1 MRSRP
6 EWGKR
11 VADPNPT
18 MAAGTD
24 LVAAGGGRLVSQGGA
39 GLPARAVIDSREVR
53 SGDLF
58 VGLPGATCD
67 GGSFAA
73 EALEKGAWGV
83 VVSEEWADQVEP
95 GEAWVIGSG
104 DPLHALQ
111 GIARRRRRDLGC
123 KVVGIT
129 GSNGKT
135 TVKDICRA
143 LLGEYT
149 HASRENRNTEIG
161 VPLTILE
168 APADTEILVC
178 EMGMRGVG
186 QISELCA
193 IAEPDV
199 GVVTNVGPV
208 HLELLGTIESIAAAK
223 AEMLAG
229 IEDGG
234 TAVVPADAGYLGP
247 HVSGDLEPRTA
258 EGVEILRFGPGGDV
272 FARAVD
278 LSGDGTRAEV
288 EARDETCEFTFP
300 FSGEHNLL
308 NALAAISVGFAL
320 GIDLATMARRA
331 PRVVFSRLR
340 GDLVRLTGGSVLI
353 NDCYN
358 ANPVSMRAALDHLS
372 SFDADRHL
380 AVLGEMRELGP
391 EAERFHSEVADY
403 AREVGVD
410 MLVGVGE
417 QAKAYEPDKWF
428 ATADEA
434 AVGLA
439 EALGDGDVV
448 LVKGSRSVGLEAVA
462 TRLTGQGS

>member
-1 MRSRP
+1 MM
-6 EWGKR
+6 
-11 VADPNPT
+11 VT
-18 MAAGTD
+18 GTD
-24 LVAAGGGRLVSQGGA
+24 LVEAAGAKLISAGGG
-39 GLPARAVIDSREVR
+39 GLPLRAVIDSREVR
-53 SGDLF
+53 AGDLF
-58 VGLPGATCD
+58 VGLPGTTCD
-67 GGSFAA
+67 GGAFAA

-83 VVSEEWADQVEP
+83 LVSDEWADSVES
-95 GEAWVIGSG
+95 GKDWVIGTE
-104 DPLHALQ
+104 DPLRALQ
-111 GIARRRRRDLGC
+111 AIAHRRCLDLGC

-143 LLGEYT
+143 LLGEST

-168 APADTEILVC
+168 APADTEFLIC

-186 QISELCA
+186 QITELCE
-193 IAEPDV
+193 IAAPDV

-208 HLELLGTIESIAAAK
+208 HLELLGSIEAIAAAK

-229 IEDGG
+229 IKGGG

-247 HVSGDLEPRTA
+247 HLRGELEPCAA

-272 FARAVD
+272 FISAVD
-278 LSGDGTRAEV
+278 LLGGGIRTEV
-288 EARDETCEFTFP
+288 EARGETCEFSFP

-308 NALAAISVGFAL
+308 NALAAISVGIAL
-320 GIDLATMARRA
+320 GVDLATMARRA
-331 PRVVFSRLR
+331 PGVVFSRLR
-340 GDLVRLTGGSVLI
+340 GELVRLTGGSVLI

-372 SFDADRHL
+372 TFDADRHL

-391 EAERFHSEVADY
+391 EADRFHSEVADH

-410 MLVGVGE
+410 LLIGVGE
-417 QAKAYEPDKWF
+417 QAKAYEPDQWF
-428 ATADEA
+428 ATAQEA
-434 AVGLA
+434 ATGLA
-439 EALGDGDVV
+439 EVMGDEDAV
-448 LVKGSRSVGLEAVA
+448 LVKGSRSVGLEVVA
-462 TRLTGQGS
+462 DRLTGEGP